1 MKYLK
6 FIGAGFVAS
15 AAWAVVAIYL
25 GFYGWWMNPIVETDD
40 AIGFHEWAA
49 NELRSGNRGTAA
61 LVLIEN
67 GEVVNRYF
75 GGPVDVDEQTLFP
88 TASFSKWI
96 TAFTVMSL
104 VEEERLDLDAPVSDY
119 LSRWELPESSFSLD
133 DVTARRLLSHTAG
146 LTDELGFGDYRADEA
161 IPSLEESLRNP
172 RASRGPGIEIAVGRE
187 PGEFLYSG
195 GGYLIL
201 QLLVEEI
208 SGSPFTDHVSQSILE
223 PIGMSRSTYEYLGDL
238 RNVSPSYNV
247 DGTLAPTYRY
257 ASAAATG
264 FASSA
269 ADLTSLVSAVLSNSE
284 QAALSSATLVTM
296 RGSEAFML
304 GTAIWGLG
312 TILYAPTPGGDFVFG
327 HDGGNDPAINATVR
341 INPET
346 SDGIIALVS
355 GHPSLASNIASEWVL
370 WQTGYPDFLST
381 ARVFESAVAP
391 ILAGGV
397 VIVLLI
403 LLWARRRVQAPP

>member
-1 MKYLK
+1 VKYLK
-6 FIGAGFVAS
+6 LTAAGFVAT
-15 AAWAVVAIYL
+15 AAWAAVAIYL
-25 GFYGWWMNPIVETDD
+25 GFYGWWMEPIVDADD

-49 NELRSGNRGTAA
+49 NELRSGNRGTSA
-61 LVLIEN
+61 LILLEN
-67 GEVVNRYF
+67 GKVVDQYF
-75 GGPVDVDEQTLFP
+75 GGPVEIDEHTLFP

-96 TAFTVMSL
+96 TAFAVMSL
-104 VEEERLDLDAPVSDY
+104 IEEGLLDLDAPVSDY
-119 LSRWELPESSFSLD
+119 LSRWELPESSFNLD

-146 LTDELGFGDYRADEA
+146 LTDELGFGDYQPDEA
-161 IPSLEESLRNP
+161 IPALEESLRNP
-172 RASRGPGIEIAVGRE
+172 RASRGPGIEIAMGRE

-201 QLLVEEI
+201 QLMIEEI
-208 SGSPFTDHVSQSILE
+208 SGIPFTDYVRQSILE
-223 PIGMSRSTYEYLGDL
+223 PIGMHRSSYDYLGDL
-238 RNVSPSYNV
+238 GNVSPSYHV
-247 DGTLAPTYRY
+247 DGSLAPTYRY

-269 ADLTSLVSAVLSNSE
+269 ADLTRLVSAALSNKQVVLSSE
-284 QAALSSATLVTM
+284 TLATM
-296 RGSEAFML
+296 RGPEAFML

-312 TILYAPTPGGDFVFG
+312 TILYVQTPGGDFVFG

-346 SDGIIALVS
+346 SDGIIVLVS

-381 ARVFESAVAP
+381 ARALESAVAP
-391 ILAGGV
+391 IVAGGL
-397 VIVLLI
+397 VILLLI
-403 LLWARRRVQAPP
+403 VLWARRRV